1 MRREEG
7 PADVDAEPSRLT
19 ESRGKRDG
27 DVDPKEEDEMLR
39 RLKRTLV
46 VCMTIGF
53 VVVPSAAHALP
64 DIFWWLW
71 R

>member
-1 MRREEG
+1 
-7 PADVDAEPSRLT
+7 
-19 ESRGKRDG
+19 
-27 DVDPKEEDEMLR
+27 MLR